1 MRICI
6 MRTGEL
12 DEYILSIV
20 LHALRTV
27 VASTTL
33 DRTSS
38 ESDELVT
45 ISTRAS
51 PIGDKSPG

>member
-1 MRICI
+1 